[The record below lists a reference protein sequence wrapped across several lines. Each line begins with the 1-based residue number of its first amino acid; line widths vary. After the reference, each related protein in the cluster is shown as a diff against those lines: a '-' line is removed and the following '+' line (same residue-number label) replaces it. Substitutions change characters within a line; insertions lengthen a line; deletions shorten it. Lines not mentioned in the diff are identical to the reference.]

1 MQLSIFDL
9 PPAPEPM
16 IAPVIVPDLLA
27 ELTQAADELRSHPD
41 LQPTMA
47 MLDALPE
54 VEPAIG
60 HSCGVCFDCPGTLTG
75 QSWQCA
81 VNPDH
86 RALVD
91 LAALD
96 RDLPANW
103 ITSAQEQAETDD
115 HATCRNHGIA
125 CPDCATVPAVM
136 FDIATKTVTT
146 RPVELLESDL
156 RECLLQFFEKGR
168 LSEPQIRRILQNK
181 NGIEIRFEYLRIAL
195 DNMASDGLIKQVEL
209 AIWELVE
216 PDTQELPNPLPVA
229 VGIEGS
235 ACNFCGSPMVK
246 HHPNL
251 PVWRCTA
258 DEWHRFWRSKDG
270 EGKKA
275 KRIGVWL
282 GHSRAD
288 PGSGPG
294 EIPEW
299 AEK

>member
-9 PPAPEPM
+9 PPAPEPV
-16 IAPVIVPDLLA
+16 IAPALLA

-54 VEPAIG
+54 AEPAKSHI
-60 HSCGVCFDCPGTLTG
+60 CGVCFDCPGTLTG
-75 QSWQCA
+75 QNWQCA

-91 LAALD
+91 LAALG

-103 ITSAQEQAETDD
+103 TTGTQDQPA
-115 HATCRNHGIA
+115 
-125 CPDCATVPAVM
+125 PD
-136 FDIATKTVTT
+136 
-146 RPVELLESDL
+146 L
-156 RECLLQFFEKGR
+156 
-168 LSEPQIRRILQNK
+168 
-181 NGIEIRFEYLRIAL
+181 
-195 DNMASDGLIKQVEL
+195 
-209 AIWELVE
+209 
-216 PDTQELPNPLPVA
+216 LPVA

-235 ACNFCGSPMVK
+235 ACNFCGAPMVK
-246 HHPNL
+246 HHPDL

-258 DEWHRFWRSKDG
+258 DEWHRFWLSKLG
-270 EGKKA
+270 EGRKA

>member
-1 MQLSIFDL
+1 MMQLSIFDL
-9 PPAPEPM
+9 PPAPEPV
-16 IAPVIVPDLLA
+16 IAPDLLA
-27 ELTQAADELRSHPD
+27 EQGMSEADQRELREVARFCEAMQKAVEIQAAEKLKRES
-41 LQPTMA
+41 A
-47 MLDALPE
+47 
-54 VEPAIG
+54 
-60 HSCGVCFDCPGTLTG
+60 CGVCFDCPGTLTG

-91 LAALD
+91 LAALG

-103 ITSAQEQAETDD
+103 IRGNDPDPMDTVTLSHETD
-115 HATCRNHGIA
+115 
-125 CPDCATVPAVM
+125 VLM
-136 FDIATKTVTT
+136 
-146 RPVELLESDL
+146 
-156 RECLLQFFEKGR
+156 
-168 LSEPQIRRILQNK
+168 
-181 NGIEIRFEYLRIAL
+181 
-195 DNMASDGLIKQVEL
+195 
-209 AIWELVE
+209 
-216 PDTQELPNPLPVA
+216 PVA

-246 HHPNL
+246 HHPDL

-258 DEWHRFWRSKDG
+258 DEWHRFWLSKDG
-270 EGKKA
+270 EGRKA

-299 AEK
+299 AK

>member
-9 PPAPEPM
+9 PPAPEPV
-16 IAPVIVPDLLA
+16 IAPDLLA
-27 ELTQAADELRSHPD
+27 ELTTARITPADQAVVPK
-41 LQPTMA
+41 
-47 MLDALPE
+47 
-54 VEPAIG
+54 VEIPCPP
-60 HSCGVCFDCPGTLTG
+60 CGVCFDCPGTLTG

-91 LAALD
+91 LAALG

-103 ITSAQEQAETDD
+103 TTGAQEQAEPDD
-115 HATCRNHGIA
+115 HATCRKHGIA
-125 CPDCATVPAVM
+125 CPECATIPAVM
-136 FDIATKTVTT
+136 FDIATKTATT

-156 RECLLQFFEKGR
+156 RECLLQFFEAGR
-168 LSEPQIRRILQNK
+168 LSEPKIRRILQNK

-209 AIWELVE
+209 AIWELAK
-216 PDTQELPNPLPVA
+216 PDTQDLGSESDDTQDLPDLLPVA

-235 ACNFCGSPMVK
+235 ACNFCQAPMVK
-246 HHPNL
+246 HHPDL

-258 DEWHRFWRSKDG
+258 DEWHRFWLSKDG
-270 EGKKA
+270 EGRKA